1 MSPWCPLAAKAPNS
15 QGTRNKEQ
23 SLHPLKCRNMSS
35 LLDHSAPPYL
45 VATLINDLQDVG
57 GQRRVFP
64 GSDGIGD
71 LATFSGN
78 AVVLAEDPPVPV
90 CHLI

>member
-1 MSPWCPLAAKAPNS
+1 VADG
-15 QGTRNKEQ
+15 Q
-23 SLHPLKCRNMSS
+23 
-35 LLDHSAPPYL
+35 SAPPYL
-45 VATLINDLQDVG
+45 VTTLINDLQDVW

-71 LATFSGN
+71 LATFGGDTI
-78 AVVLAEDPPVPV
+78 VLTKDSPVPV